1 MALPK
6 PTHQFKIPSVYD
18 DALLQCRIYHP
29 DYAKGIDQNTIY
41 ERKGAMIAHPY
52 APLGGCY
59 DDPVVAV
66 VASEL
71 LQAGYVVGTFNL
83 RGAGGS
89 QGRTSWT
96 AKPELGDFISFH
108 LFLIH
113 YIVGLDPSLD
123 HDSTLAG
130 NDASLMEDSLCPSII
145 VSGYSYGSMLARYSP
160 SSRVILSAFQEPK
173 QNEPAYKILQEA
185 RNLSSKRNGEA
196 RVHTCSNES
205 SSSGSGTIITKTKE
219 INTSYLLI
227 SPLLPPIILF
237 TATSLL
243 LPASKLTITVNG
255 ETLPPSD
262 LQDKVLEH
270 ETLAIFGEN
279 DGFTSSKKL
288 MGWSVELK
296 KLGGSRFDSV
306 MVKGAGH
313 FWHEHEAEPRMRKA
327 IQEWIAVDAS
337 RQRV

>member
-18 DALLQCRIYHP
+18 GVLLQCRIYHP
-29 DYAKGIDQNTIY
+29 DYAQGTDRNTVY
-41 ERKGAMIAHPY
+41 KTKGAMIAHPY

-59 DDPVVAV
+59 DDPVIAV

-71 LQAGYVVGTFNL
+71 LRAGYVVGTFNL

-96 AKPELGDFISFH
+96 AKPELSDFISFY
-108 LFLIH
+108 LFLVH
-113 YIVGLDPSLD
+113 YIVGLDPFLE
-123 HDSTLAG
+123 HDPTLAG
-130 NDASLMEDSLCPSII
+130 NDASLMEDSPCPSII

-160 SSRVILSAFQEPK
+160 SSRVILSTFQEPK

-185 RNLSSKRNGEA
+185 RSLSSKRNREA
-196 RVHTCSNES
+196 RVHSCSNES
-205 SSSGSGTIITKTKE
+205 SSSCFGTTVTKTKD
-219 INTSYLLI
+219 INVSYLLI
-227 SPLLPPIILF
+227 SPLLPPITIF

-243 LPASKLTITVNG
+243 LPASKLTVTING
-255 ETLPPSD
+255 NTLPPSD

-270 ETLAIFGEN
+270 QTLAIFGEN

-288 MGWSVELK
+288 MGWSDQLK
-296 KLGGSRFDSV
+296 KLEGSRFDSV

-313 FWHEHEAEPRMRKA
+313 FWHEHEAEPRMRRA
-327 IQEWIAVDAS
+327 IQEWIAREAS
-337 RQRV
+337 YQSI